1 MKKWIA
7 TASLIAGVAGLVA
20 CSDDNAGGDVI
31 ATTSA
36 GDITKEEFY
45 KEMKST
51 VGEQALQMM
60 ILEDILQEKYPVK
73 DEEIQADIEAMKEQ
87 YGGEEQFNAV
97 IAQQGHTEESFSE
110 MLRLNK
116 LQENAL
122 VADIEVTDEEI
133 QKKYDQMKKEVNARH
148 ILVEDE
154 ETALEVKKLL
164 EEGGDFTELAKEYST
179 EPAAQESGG
188 ELGFFGPGQMDPA
201 FEEAAFT
208 LEPNVIS
215 DPVQS
220 SFGYHIIEV
229 TETKEVE
236 VAGLEEMRDD
246 IAHDIKMSKADQT
259 QITPIIQGILR
270 DADIDIKDEEL
281 SSSFDSLLE
290 APPTQ
295 EPGAGTT
302 EEAPE
307 EEPAEDTDAE

>member
-7 TASLIAGVAGLVA
+7 TASLVAGVAGLVA

-60 ILEDILQEKYPVK
+60 ILEDILQEKYPVE

-133 QKKYDQMKKEVNARH
+133 EKKYDQMKKEVNARH

-201 FEEAAFT
+201 FEEAAFN

-220 SFGYHIIEV
+220 SFGFHIIEV

-236 VAGLEEMRDD
+236 VADLEEMRDD

-259 QITPIIQGILR
+259 QITPIVQGILR
-270 DADIDIKDEEL
+270 DAEIDIKDEEL

-290 APPTQ
+290 APAQTP
-295 EPGAGTT
+295 EPGTT